1 MNEQS
6 LTHYLTELG
15 REGGTPGGG
24 SAAAYIG
31 AMSVSLA
38 RLTADIQ
45 KDKKVYASYRPDLY
59 DLLEQTEVAREEFVR
74 LAKKDGEAFE
84 PVLAAYKLPK
94 KTEEEREARKKAI
107 EVALLGAVNP
117 PLSMLGVS
125 MQVLTMLEKLTEMQ
139 MKGTIV
145 NDLLVAALF
154 MRTVLETAVLNVS
167 INTKLM
173 ENQAKKEEI
182 EQRADQMVLEG
193 KRRVDR
199 LTASLHYFIRHDT
212 WPEPLLEE
220 E

>member
-94 KTEEEREARKKAI
+94 KTEKEKEVRKKAI

-193 KRRVDR
+193 KKRVDR
-199 LTASLHYFIRHDT
+199 LTARLHYFIRHDT

>member
-193 KRRVDR
+193 KKRVDR
-199 LTASLHYFIRHDT
+199 LTARLHYFIRHDT